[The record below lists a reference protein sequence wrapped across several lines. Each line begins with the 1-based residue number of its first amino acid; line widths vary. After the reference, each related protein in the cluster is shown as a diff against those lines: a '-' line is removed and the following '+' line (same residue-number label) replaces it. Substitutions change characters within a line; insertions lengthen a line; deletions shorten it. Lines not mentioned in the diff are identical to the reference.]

1 MVCAPISVS
10 AVTDAEVGRRGD
22 LAYTATA
29 ELNRVQNG
37 TSACPNQRV
46 QVPHFHSY
54 DEICPASLSVLTVL
68 QLSQC
73 GRGMK
78 AIAYSSRSKF
88 PERTHQTIQI
98 DIPGAVAGSD

>member
-37 TSACPNQRV
+37 TSACP
-46 QVPHFHSY
+46 P
-54 DEICPASLSVLTVL
+54 
-68 QLSQC
+68 
-73 GRGMK
+73 
-78 AIAYSSRSKF
+78 
-88 PERTHQTIQI
+88 
-98 DIPGAVAGSD
+98 

>member
-37 TSACPNQRV
+37 TCPTRAVTTMRHERALCTRQR
-46 QVPHFHSY
+46 QEATGP
-54 DEICPASLSVLTVL
+54 
-68 QLSQC
+68 
-73 GRGMK
+73 
-78 AIAYSSRSKF
+78 
-88 PERTHQTIQI
+88 
-98 DIPGAVAGSD
+98 DIPLSPWSRRVSGSPLPLGQHSAPTSL